1 MFILL
6 GCCSLFD
13 SLGLLCPFS
22 CKGRVDAKEWENWSR
37 ATLLCEVSL
46 AG

>member
-1 MFILL
+1 M
-6 GCCSLFD
+6 FD